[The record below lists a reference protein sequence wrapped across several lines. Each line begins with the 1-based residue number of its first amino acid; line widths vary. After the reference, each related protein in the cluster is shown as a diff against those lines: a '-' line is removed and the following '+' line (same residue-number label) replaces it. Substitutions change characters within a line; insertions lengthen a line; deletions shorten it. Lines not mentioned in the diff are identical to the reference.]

1 MRQRQEVQA
10 VLRQGGL
17 STLAARLMVFAAALA
32 FWLWRADTTVSREL
46 ELACRTATSAA
57 CVSGQ
62 AHYTA
67 NLLAAWLGQMFPWV
81 LPFLPAFGLVFFFRW
96 LKRHGND

>member
-1 MRQRQEVQA
+1 M
-10 VLRQGGL
+10 LRQGGRV
-17 STLAARLMVFAAALA
+17 SALAALLIVLVAALA
-32 FWLWRADTTVSREL
+32 FWLWRADAQVSREL
-46 ELACRTATSAA
+46 ELACRTAASAA
-57 CVSGQ
+57 CVSGR

-67 NLLAAWLGQMFPWV
+67 NLLAAWLAQMFPWA